1 MKRSLMLVLGIGL
14 AACASRTPEVLYPSV
29 YTEPG
34 SSDIRTSGLMRAI
47 PPQGPFQP
55 NAYLFGCRDSFSN
68 RPELDDNNMVI
79 GFSPIIE
86 VQGVVLAAAP
96 ANDVCLSSGFGPR
109 GGRMHKGIDLVS
121 RPAGTVYSAGPGVI
135 LEVTQQTGFG
145 NQVLID
151 HGRGV
156 YTRYA
161 HFESFA
167 PALEAGQRV
176 GFGEPLGTMG
186 KSGNATGVHLH
197 YELLLGDYSNPRKS
211 WGLEA
216 YNPLDFPAWAGLDA
230 GS

>member
-1 MKRSLMLVLGIGL
+1 MRRFLGLVLGIGL
-14 AACASRTPEVLYPSV
+14 VACATRTPEVLYPSV
-29 YTEPG
+29 YTEPAP
-34 SSDIRTSGLMRAI
+34 SDIRTNGLERAV

-55 NAYLFGCRDSFSN
+55 NAYLFACRRNFTN
-68 RPELDDNNMVI
+68 PPQLDDNLMVVD
-79 GFSPIIE
+79 FSPIVE

-96 ANDVCLSSGFGPR
+96 ANDVCLSSGFGFR
-109 GGRMHKGIDLVS
+109 GQRMHKGIDLVS
-121 RPAGTVYSAGPGVI
+121 RPAGTVYSAAPGTI

-151 HGRGV
+151 HGGGV

-167 PALEAGQRV
+167 PALAAGQVV

-197 YELLLGDYSNPRKS
+197 YEVLPGAPMIYADYYS
-211 WGLEA
+211 LQA
-216 YNPLDFPAWAGLDA
+216 
-230 GS
+230 